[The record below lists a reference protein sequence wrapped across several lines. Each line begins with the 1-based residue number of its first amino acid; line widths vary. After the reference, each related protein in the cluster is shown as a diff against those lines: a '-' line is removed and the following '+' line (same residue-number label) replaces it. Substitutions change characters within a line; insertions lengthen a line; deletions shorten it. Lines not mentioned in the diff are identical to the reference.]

1 MTQIAL
7 PTEAGARPP
16 LAKGFRGVV
25 RFIRGN
31 PSLAG
36 GLTVI
41 IGMIV
46 VSVLIVLTSPYTTT
60 QINTDAFA
68 LPSRDH
74 LLGTDNLARDNALR
88 LSHAALLGLWISF
101 CATALGAVGGTLLG
115 TVAGFAGGQVDNIIM
130 RFIDVMLSI
139 PSLLLAL
146 VLRVMLGPGTFTLIV
161 SLAVISV
168 PAFARIMRA
177 PIITIKE
184 RDFVTAARIAG
195 VNRVKIAFRHLLPN
209 ALTPLLVQFAATA
222 SVAVLLESVLSFL
235 GAGILPPDPSAGRM
249 ISDSIRFMQRDML
262 LVLLPSLVLVMMTIG
277 WNLIADGLQ
286 TAMSPRK
293 SDLQIETDKKR
304 KIVVRPPAQR
314 DTHRAVDSTTEEGAA

>member
-1 MTQIAL
+1 M
-7 PTEAGARPP
+7 
-16 LAKGFRGVV
+16 V

-41 IGMIV
+41 IGMSLA
-46 VSVLIVLTSPYTTT
+46 SVLIVALSPYSTS
-60 QINTDAFA
+60 QINTEAFA
-68 LPSRDH
+68 GPSWDH

-88 LSHAALLGLWISF
+88 LSHAALLGLFISF
-101 CATALGAVGGTLLG
+101 CATALGAFGGTVLG
-115 TVAGFAGGQVDNIIM
+115 VIAGFAGGHVDNIIM

-161 SLAVISV
+161 SLAIISI

-195 VNRVKIAFRHLLPN
+195 VNRITIALRHLLPN

-222 SVAVLLESVLSFL
+222 SIAVLLESVLSFL
-235 GAGILPPDPSAGRM
+235 GAGVLPPDPSAGRM
-249 ISDSIRFMQRDML
+249 ISDSIRFMQRDIL

-286 TAMSPRK
+286 TAMSPRRG
-293 SDLQIETDKKR
+293 DLQIETDKTR
-304 KIVVRPPAQR
+304 RIVTRPVLPPTAATAPG
-314 DTHRAVDSTTEEGAA
+314 DAHTTTDEEDGA

>member
-7 PTEAGARPP
+7 PTEVDARPP
-16 LAKGFRGVV
+16 LANGFRGLV

-41 IGMIV
+41 ISMIV
-46 VSVLIVLTSPYTTT
+46 VSVVIILTSPYTTT
-60 QINTDAFA
+60 QINNDAFA
-68 LPSRDH
+68 LPSWDH
-74 LLGTDNLARDNALR
+74 PLGTDSLARDNALR

-101 CATALGAVGGTLLG
+101 CATALGAVVGTLLG
-115 TVAGFAGGQVDNIIM
+115 TVAGFAGGHVDNIIM
-130 RFIDVMLSI
+130 RLIDVMLSI

-146 VLRVMLGPGTFTLIV
+146 VLRVMLGPGTFTLII

-195 VNRVKIAFRHLLPN
+195 VNRVRIALRHLLPN

-262 LVLLPSLVLVMMTIG
+262 LVLLPSLVLVTMTIG

-304 KIVVRPPAQR
+304 RIVVRPSARR
-314 DTHRAVDSTTEEGAA
+314 DARPTVDSTTEDGAA